1 MSNFGLILSDTSRSR
16 AYLSAIS
23 KNKIFPKIV
32 VLLDEDSSINT
43 LPGKLS
49 KNFEQKIID
58 DQWPEA
64 NFNPTASLYDL
75 LEDLNLNF
83 VVAGSRDINDLDV
96 INLLARFNVD
106 MYVYSGYGGAIL
118 REKILSIEKSFLHI
132 HGGYLPK
139 YKGSTTNYYSILDC
153 GYIGASAILLTKEI
167 DSGPIIK
174 RIKTNSYIQKDKIDH
189 IYDSAIRSRL
199 LVEVLREW
207 INKNEFNFEL
217 DDNLGGNIYYIIHP
231 VLKHIA
237 ILSKNE

>member
-58 DQWPEA
+58 AQWPEA

-118 REKILSIEKSFLHI
+118 REKILSIEKLYKELQKHQVSFHLYRYH
-132 HGGYLPK
+132 
-139 YKGSTTNYYSILDC
+139 
-153 GYIGASAILLTKEI
+153 
-167 DSGPIIK
+167 
-174 RIKTNSYIQKDKIDH
+174 
-189 IYDSAIRSRL
+189 
-199 LVEVLREW
+199 
-207 INKNEFNFEL
+207 
-217 DDNLGGNIYYIIHP
+217 HP
-231 VLKHIA
+231 QQIFP
-237 ILSKNE
+237 